1 LFLVFYQLP
10 PNGLAA
16 PLFVMSPTALAPT
29 TSSLAP
35 AASATYDKLQ
45 QALRDMFMLDKATE
59 LDFGIYRIIR
69 QRRAEIDQFLN
80 HDLLPQV
87 QQALTE
93 HLSSDSQALR
103 QELATMEKNIRDM
116 GFEPDTS
123 EKVQALRARLGQA
136 SDVEGLQNEVFSLLL
151 TFFRRYYDKGDFVS
165 QRRYKR
171 DVYAIPYEGEEVKL
185 YWANHDQ
192 YYIKTAEYLK
202 HYQVRVG
209 GEGSPLRLVL
219 ELVDAQ
225 LEQGNNKTQGEQVR
239 RFVLHEAEPL
249 TLDGD
254 ILRLRFRYEL
264 REKGAKQGTLLEEAV
279 AALLPQLPAAFAALA
294 QPAPSAAP
302 KAKAPAP
309 TLLERHLRDYTA
321 RHTFDYFI
329 HKDLQGFLTREL
341 DFFLKSEVL
350 LLDDLLAGQRPT
362 AADLQQRLGRALA
375 VRRVGEQ
382 IIDFLA
388 QLENFQKK
396 LWLKKKLVVETNYCV
411 TLDRVPPALYPT
423 VAANATQVA
432 YWRKNFAIQDI
443 KADTVTTG
451 YQEPLPLEFLQQ
463 NLYLPVD
470 TAFFDEEFK
479 TQLVGS
485 FENLDEEL
493 DGLLVNSE
501 NFQALNLLQA
511 RYREQVDC
519 VYIDPPYNTD
529 KDDFLY
535 KDSYKHSSWLSLM
548 EDRVKLGQQLIHESG
563 LFFASIDYNE
573 ANNLKLLLNS
583 LFGESNSLAELIW
596 DLGSGT
602 QAGHFTRSHEYIFSY
617 TKKKEELENFD
628 TTEEGIIKHG
638 ALKKISRSNP
648 ASEITFPAGFG
659 FEGENATFTGE
670 LGGSEKQYII
680 DGPMV
685 FENGKLAKEVTLKA
699 GWAMKKQVLSIIQ
712 GKETF
717 DSKGQRVNRF
727 FFNKQGVLWYEK
739 ERGKMNPKTVISDA
753 GGTKGGTTQLKN
765 FFRSEDIGDK
775 LDKMYPKSTK
785 LLTGIIGLGQ
795 LEGTVMDYF
804 AGSGTTA
811 NAVIEL
817 NRDNTDS
824 SRKYI
829 LVEMGEY
836 FDTVTKPRVLKAAYS
851 REWKNGK
858 PVARDGISQVVK
870 YMRLE
875 SYEDTLN
882 NLELH
887 RPAELQLALDTH
899 TEARHEYLLRYLL
912 DTESRG
918 SLLSLD
924 WFENPFDVRL
934 HITRKYEMTAVPV
947 DLVETFNYL
956 LGLVVERHYTQDGYR
971 VVRGRT
977 RALGAGA
984 DEQRVLVVWRNVQQ
998 HDHAALLNFLKGP
1011 CPDNPWKH
1019 PVHYLFVNGDHTLPN
1034 LAAAVADGDGES
1046 GGPAQVRLIEAEF
1059 RQRLFNGDG
1068 TV

>member
-10 PNGLAA
+10 PTGLAA
-16 PLFVMSPTALAPT
+16 PLFVMSPTAPAPT
-29 TSSLAP
+29 TPPLAP

-93 HLSSDSQALR
+93 HLSTDSQTLR
-103 QELATMEKNIRDM
+103 QELAAVEKSVRDL
-116 GFEPDTS
+116 GYEPDTN

-219 ELVDAQ
+219 ELVEAK
-225 LEQGNNKTQGEQVR
+225 LEQDNNKTQGEQVR

-249 TLDGD
+249 ALDGD
-254 ILRLRFRYEL
+254 TLRLRFRYEL
-264 REKGAKQGTLLEEAV
+264 REKGAKQSTLLEEAV

-294 QPAPSAAP
+294 QPAPGAAP

-309 TLLERHLRDYTA
+309 TLLERYLRDYTA

-423 VAANATQVA
+423 VAANAEQVA
-432 YWRKNFAIQDI
+432 YWRKDFAIQDI

-519 VYIDPPYNTD
+519 VYIDPPYNTESD
-529 KDDFLY
+529 RANGVFLY
-535 KDSYKHSSWLSLM
+535 KDGYDKSTYATLIENRLSVAKELMSESSACWISCDDY
-548 EDRVKLGQQLIHESG
+548 EESR
-563 LFFASIDYNE
+563 
-573 ANNLKLLLNS
+573 LKLIAS
-583 LFGESNSLAELIW
+583 EVFGEENFLKRNIVWFIPDGTNKGLI
-596 DLGSGT
+596 
-602 QAGHFTRSHEYIFSY
+602 ARAHEYVIPFAKNLQKLNHFNRPSSLSSES
-617 TKKKEELENFD
+617 TKHLTNAPGPKNKL
-628 TTEEGIIKHG
+628 
-638 ALKKISRSNP
+638 
-648 ASEITFPAGFG
+648 SEITFKKGLR
-659 FEGENATFTGE
+659 FEGSDAVFSGTVGGKQEPIYIKGE
-670 LGGSEKQYII
+670 LI
-680 DGPMV
+680 
-685 FENGKLAKEVTLKA
+685 FENGELVQDTVLESS
-699 GWAMKKQVLSIIQ
+699 WRNKKQVEAYMR
-712 GKETF
+712 GETVT
-717 DSKGQRVNRF
+717 DEKGQILSDIFFMPNGKPMYAKQLEFYSPKSVQQFSFKSEGQMGLEFSYPKPVAMPRF
-727 FFNKQGVLWYEK
+727 FIQLFKKDAIVL
-739 ERGKMNPKTVISDA
+739 
-753 GGTKGGTTQLKN
+753 
-765 FFRSEDIGDK
+765 
-775 LDKMYPKSTK
+775 
-785 LLTGIIGLGQ
+785 
-795 LEGTVMDYF
+795 DYF

-811 NAVIEL
+811 HSVIEL
-817 NRDNTDS
+817 NREDKALGR
-824 SRKYI
+824 RKYI

-836 FDTVTKPRVLKAAYS
+836 FDTVTRPRVLKAAYS

-858 PVARDGISQVVK
+858 PVGRDGISQVVK

-899 TEARHEYLLRYLL
+899 AEARHEYLLRYLL
-912 DTESRG
+912 DTEARG

-934 HITRKYEMTAVPV
+934 HITRQYEMTAVPV

-977 RALGAGA
+977 RALGAGT

-998 HDHAALLNFLKGP
+998 HDHAALLDFLKGA

-1019 PVHYLFVNGDHTLPN
+1019 PVSYLFVNGDHTLPN
-1034 LAAAVADGDGES
+1034 LAAAVADSDGES